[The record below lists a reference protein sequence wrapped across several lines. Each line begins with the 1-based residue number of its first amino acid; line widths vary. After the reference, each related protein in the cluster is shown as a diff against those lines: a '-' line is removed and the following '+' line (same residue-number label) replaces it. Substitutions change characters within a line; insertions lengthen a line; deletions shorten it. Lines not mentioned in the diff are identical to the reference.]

1 MNELRTTF
9 KKPKYL
15 SPEWFAHR
23 RTIDGKTV
31 FGASETP
38 ALMGVSPF
46 GSLEDMVIK
55 KINPPTEN
63 YNTPATMRG
72 HVLEPALLEYSRT
85 SYNTEIVEPDV
96 MFRRGR
102 LVSTLDGLEYKDEK
116 PYRVFEA
123 KTTTMYAIEDGLP
136 QTYFWQG
143 QAQLECT
150 GAVSVVFVVLDRF
163 MRLGFWEME
172 PDLRA
177 IEELQEQA
185 ELIGTKIDNSEYV
198 TNRDIPFT
206 SQQIEALFPEP
217 QGEIELDASVMHL
230 IEMWDALKEQE
241 KAITAE
247 TQKYKDQLASLLR
260 DKEIGLVDGQKVLSY
275 KRQTR
280 KGGVDYDGFLKAHPD
295 LAEQAK
301 RFVKPDSSFR
311 VLRKYN
317 TK

>member
-1 MNELRTTF
+1 MLETRSTF

-55 KINPPTEN
+55 KINPPTQN

-85 SYNTEIVEPDV
+85 TYDTEIIEPEV

-102 LVSTLDGLEYKDEK
+102 LVSTLDGLEYKDDK

-123 KTTTMYAIEDGLP
+123 KTTTMYAVEDGLP

-143 QAQLECT
+143 QAQLDCT
-150 GAVSVVFVVLDRF
+150 GADCVIFVVLDKF

-177 IEELQEQA
+177 IEELQHQA
-185 ELIGTKIDNSEYV
+185 ELIGTKIDENEYV

-217 QGEIELDASVMHL
+217 QGEVELDSSILHD
-230 IEMWDALKEQE
+230 IEMWNALKEQE

-247 TQKYKDQLASLLR
+247 TQKYKDKIASLLR
-260 DKEIGLVDGQKVLSY
+260 DKEIGLVNGTKVLSY
-275 KRQTR
+275 KRQSR
-280 KGGVDYDGFLKAHPD
+280 KGGVDYDGFLKAHPE
-295 LAEQAK
+295 LADKAK
-301 RFVKPDSSFR
+301 KFLKPDSSFR
-311 VLRKYN
+311 VLRQYN